1 MLTNNKNNDAE
12 SHCMRTQS
20 LGTKFMF
27 FILGGGVGAVI
38 ALLFAP
44 KPGKEL
50 RQDIA
55 DAAVRGCNE
64 TLEAA
69 ARVREQ
75 TAEYYDAAKEKG
87 VQVLDTVSA
96 NLTAFKEEITD
107 DVTKIGGMA
116 EGAARHVRD
125 SIKAK
130 TVG

>member
-1 MLTNNKNNDAE
+1 MLTNNKNNNAE
-12 SHCMRTQS
+12 SHCMTTQG
-20 LGTKFMF
+20 LGTKLMF
-27 FILGGGVGAVI
+27 FVLGGGIGAAI

-55 DAAVRGCNE
+55 DAAVKGCNE

-87 VQVLDTVSA
+87 EQVLGTVSA
-96 NLTAFKEEITD
+96 NLSAFKEEITD
-107 DVTKIGGMA
+107 DVVKIGGLA

>member
-1 MLTNNKNNDAE
+1 MLTNKEIDNNE
-12 SHCMRTQS
+12 SQCMTTRS
-20 LGTKFMF
+20 LGTKLIF
-27 FILGGGVGAVI
+27 FVLGGGIGAAI

-44 KPGKEL
+44 KTGKEL

-55 DAAVRGCNE
+55 DAAVKGCNE

-69 ARVREQ
+69 ARVREH

-87 VQVLDTVSA
+87 GQVLDTFSA
-96 NLTAFKEEITD
+96 NLSAFKEEITD
-107 DVTKIGGMA
+107 DVVKIGGMA

>member
-1 MLTNNKNNDAE
+1 MTT
-12 SHCMRTQS
+12 RS

-27 FILGGGVGAVI
+27 FVLGGGIGAAI

-44 KPGKEL
+44 KTGKEL

-55 DAAVRGCNE
+55 DAAVKGCNE

-69 ARVREQ
+69 ARVREH

-87 VQVLDTVSA
+87 GQVLDTFSA
-96 NLTAFKEEITD
+96 NLSAFKEEITD
-107 DVTKIGGMA
+107 DVVKIGGMA

>member
-1 MLTNNKNNDAE
+1 MNT
-12 SHCMRTQS
+12 RGI
-20 LGTKFMF
+20 GTKFMF
-27 FILGGGVGAVI
+27 LLLGGGIGAAM

-55 DAAVRGCNE
+55 DAAVKGCNE

-69 ARVREQ
+69 ARVREH
-75 TAEYYDAAKEKG
+75 TVEYYDAAKEKG

-96 NLTAFKEEITD
+96 NLSAFKEEITD
-107 DVTKIGGMA
+107 DAIKIGGMA
-116 EGAARHVRD
+116 EGAARHIRD

>member
-1 MLTNNKNNDAE
+1 MLTNKEIDNNE
-12 SHCMRTQS
+12 SQCMTTRS

-27 FILGGGVGAVI
+27 FVLGGGIGAAL

-44 KPGKEL
+44 KTGKEL

-55 DAAVRGCNE
+55 DAAVKGCNE

-69 ARVREQ
+69 ARVREH

-87 VQVLDTVSA
+87 EQVRGTVSA
-96 NLTAFKEEITD
+96 NLSAFKEEITD
-107 DVTKIGGMA
+107 DVVKIGGMA